1 MLEDFN
7 ILLKG
12 ITKTIKDET
21 KEQKKK
27 KKKKKKKR
35 FLGMLL
41 GTFRASLLGNMLAGN
56 GILKAQRQI
65 WDILQGASSVRV

>member
-27 KKKKKKKR
+27 KKKG
-35 FLGMLL
+35 FLGLLL

>member
-27 KKKKKKKR
+27 KG

-41 GTFRASLLGNMLAGN
+41 RIFRVSLLGNMLAGN

-65 WDILQGASSVRV
+65 WDILQGASSVGV

>member
-21 KEQKKK
+21 KEQ
-27 KKKKKKKR
+27 KKKKKKR